1 MSGKCRP
8 CLRKKTLENVFHC
21 NLSKTDK
28 ECIYAVFDLVDSQ
41 KAEIERLNKANTS
54 VVEHLKKSRRQLKTA
69 KSEAIKEFAERLKE
83 KAETE
88 TYIDYL
94 PNGNS
99 YEYEYKT
106 VDVDDI
112 NNLVKEM
119 VGDEDG

>member
-41 KAEIERLNKANTS
+41 KAEIERLTINMNAFGLGMKREAERADK
-54 VVEHLKKSRRQLKTA
+54 VRA
-69 KSEAIKEFAERLKE
+69 EAIKEFAEELNCKICWTPIRGSFDYAGGYDDALNKAKE
-83 KAETE
+83 I
-88 TYIDYL
+88 ID
-94 PNGNS
+94 
-99 YEYEYKT
+99 K
-106 VDVDDI
+106 
-112 NNLVKEM
+112 LVKEM